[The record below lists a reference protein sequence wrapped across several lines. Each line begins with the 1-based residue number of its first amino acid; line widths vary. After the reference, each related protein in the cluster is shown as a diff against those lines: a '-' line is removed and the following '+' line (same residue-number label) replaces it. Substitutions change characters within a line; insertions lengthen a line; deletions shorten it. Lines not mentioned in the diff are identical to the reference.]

1 MERSGCGCLKKCP
14 PPCRQIWISGGENG
28 GWIKKRNCNSA
39 EKRITIYHGI
49 GDYMASDSTCV
60 NFRYQYE
67 YEKFIG
73 ILLFMPIITAVLAH
87 W

>member
-1 MERSGCGCLKKCP
+1 MVDELRKEIAIQQKKGLP
-14 PPCRQIWISGGENG
+14 F
-28 GWIKKRNCNSA
+28 
-39 EKRITIYHGI
+39 IYHGI

-60 NFRYQYE
+60 NFKYQYE

-73 ILLFMPIITAVLAH
+73 ILLFMPIITAGLAH

>member
-1 MERSGCGCLKKCP
+1 MWLSKKMSAP
-14 PPCRQIWISGGENG
+14 LVDKFEFLEEKMVDELRKEIAIQQ
-28 GWIKKRNCNSA
+28 KKRIA
-39 EKRITIYHGI
+39 IYHGI
-49 GDYMASDSTCV
+49 GDHMASDNTCV

-73 ILLFMPIITAVLAH
+73 ILLFMPIITAGLAH

>member
-1 MERSGCGCLKKCP
+1 MDELRKEIAI
-14 PPCRQIWISGGENG
+14 QQ
-28 GWIKKRNCNSA
+28 KKRIA
-39 EKRITIYHGI
+39 IYHGI

-60 NFRYQYE
+60 NFRYQYG

-73 ILLFMPIITAVLAH
+73 ILLFMPIITTGLAH

>member
-1 MERSGCGCLKKCP
+1 MSLDELRNDIIIK
-14 PPCRQIWISGGENG
+14 Q
-28 GWIKKRNCNSA
+28 KKRIA
-39 EKRITIYHGI
+39 IYHGI

-60 NFRYQYE
+60 NIRYQYE

-73 ILLFMPIITAVLAH
+73 ILLFMPIITVGLAH